1 MYRLVPCLAFSS
13 LIQLIETSSVLFSAY
28 LCWHFSSLSLCS
40 LAQGHA
46 LALAFARHL
55 RWSLR
60 PGTPARKSPRDP
72 YCYSPSRALRDEVS
86 AIAQSRNQVPFRP
99 QSRKCM
105 GMAKVSRRAGAHP
118 DVQKDS
124 RKPLLLLGCRV
135 SANIRIIR
143 FRDLHVHASPGG
155 VSTGRDREITD

>member
-1 MYRLVPCLAFSS
+1 MAHGIGSFFS
-13 LIQLIETSSVLFSAY
+13 LFI
-28 LCWHFSSLSLCS
+28 LFS

-72 YCYSPSRALRDEVS
+72 YCYSPSRAPRRSFRDS
-86 AIAQSRNQVPFRP
+86 AVRAIRSAVPFRP

-135 SANIRIIR
+135 SANNP
-143 FRDLHVHASPGG
+143 V
-155 VSTGRDREITD
+155 